1 MSVPTITL
9 NDGNRIPQFGLG
21 VFLMPPEET
30 KEHVA
35 FALANGY
42 RHIDTAAIYRNERE
56 VGEAIAESG
65 IPRDEIFVTTKLWN
79 NRQTDAPAALAESLE
94 KLGLDQVDLYL
105 IHWPA
110 PQFDTY
116 VEAWQSMEQLQA
128 QGLTRSIGVSN
139 FHQQHLER
147 LLDAGNIVPAV
158 NQIEVH
164 PSLAQFELVD
174 FNTSLGIV
182 TEAWSPLGQG
192 GDVLSEPP
200 VVEAAAAHGIAPAQ
214 AVLAWHVARGSVA
227 IPKASTA
234 EHQGANLAAVT
245 VELSDAEVEAITAL
259 GRADGRLFGA
269 DPSAHEEM

>member
-21 VFLMPPEET
+21 VFLMPPEQT

-42 RHIDTAAIYRNERE
+42 RHIDTAAIYGNERE

-65 IPRDEIFVTTKLWN
+65 IAREEIFVTTKLWN

-94 KLGLDQVDLYL
+94 KLGLDQVDLYP
-105 IHWPA
+105 IHWPT
-110 PQFDTY
+110 PKFDTY
-116 VEAWQSMEQLQA
+116 VQAWRSMEELQA

-139 FHQQHLER
+139 FHQQHLQR
-147 LLDAGNIVPAV
+147 LLDASDVVPAV

-174 FNTSLGIV
+174 VNTSLGIV
-182 TEAWSPLGQG
+182 TEAWSPLGRRA
-192 GDVLSEPP
+192 DLDNEVI
-200 VVEAAAAHGIAPAQ
+200 VGIAERLGRTPAQ
-214 AVLAWHVARGSVA
+214 VILRWHIQRGIVVF
-227 IPKASTA
+227 PKASSPERLRENA
-234 EHQGANLAAVT
+234 DIFDF
-245 VELSDAEVEAITAL
+245 ELSADEMSAI
-259 GRADGRLFGA
+259 DGVDSGNRVGSNPETFNRR
-269 DPSAHEEM
+269 